1 MQNYLWNLEQKN
13 VSNYNNI
20 VFLLHMLHASERERE
35 RERETMENVNGDM
48 NLVD

>member
-20 VFLLHMLHASERERE
+20 AFLLHMLHASERE

-48 NLVD
+48 NLAD